1 MDQIAPTWVFLF
13 FFLYSDMYIRYT
25 SGMSNNYVK
34 VLLEERAG
42 LLSELGSLSHV
53 LHGSWVE
60 RFSVCSRPR
69 CKCHSGEKHGPR
81 RYLVVRENG
90 RQRQKYIPNAQ
101 VDAAIR
107 GRNEYH
113 RLCGIVERIT
123 QINLL
128 LMKEDAYE
136 D

>member
-1 MDQIAPTWVFLF
+1 
-13 FFLYSDMYIRYT
+13 
-25 SGMSNNYVK
+25 MSNKTVK
-34 VLLEERAG
+34 KLLDERAS
-42 LLSELGSLSHV
+42 LLAELATLSRM

-60 RFSVCSRPR
+60 RFSICSRKD
-69 CKCHSGEKHGPR
+69 CKCRTGQRHGPR

-101 VDAAIR
+101 VDAAR
-107 GRNEYH
+107 EGLAEYQKV
-113 RLCGIVERIT
+113 CQTIDRIT
-123 QINLL
+123 QINLA

>member
-1 MDQIAPTWVFLF
+1 
-13 FFLYSDMYIRYT
+13 
-25 SGMSNNYVK
+25 MSNNYMK
-34 VLLEERAG
+34 DLLEERAG
-42 LLSELGSLSHV
+42 LSSELGTLSHV

-69 CKCHSGEKHGPR
+69 CKCHRGEKHGPR

-90 RQRQKYIPNAQ
+90 KQRQKYIPNAQ
-101 VDAAIR
+101 VAAAKR
-107 GRNEYH
+107 GRSEYQ
-113 RLCGIVERIT
+113 RLCEIVERIT

-128 LMKEDAYE
+128 LMKEDIYE

>member
-1 MDQIAPTWVFLF
+1 
-13 FFLYSDMYIRYT
+13 
-25 SGMSNNYVK
+25 MSNNYMK
-34 VLLEERAG
+34 DLLEERTG
-42 LLSELGSLSHV
+42 LSSELGTLSHV

-69 CKCHSGEKHGPR
+69 CKCHRGEKHGPR

-90 RQRQKYIPNAQ
+90 KQRQKYIPNAQ
-101 VDAAIR
+101 VAAAKR
-107 GRNEYH
+107 GRSEYQ
-113 RLCGIVERIT
+113 RLCEIVERIT

-128 LMKEDAYE
+128 LMKEDIYE

>member
-1 MDQIAPTWVFLF
+1 
-13 FFLYSDMYIRYT
+13 
-25 SGMSNNYVK
+25 MSNNYVK
-34 VLLEERAG
+34 DLLEERAG
-42 LLSELGSLSHV
+42 LSSELGTFSRL
-53 LHGSWVE
+53 LRGSWVE

-101 VDAAIR
+101 ADAAKR
-107 GRNEYH
+107 GRDEYR

-123 QINLL
+123 RINLL